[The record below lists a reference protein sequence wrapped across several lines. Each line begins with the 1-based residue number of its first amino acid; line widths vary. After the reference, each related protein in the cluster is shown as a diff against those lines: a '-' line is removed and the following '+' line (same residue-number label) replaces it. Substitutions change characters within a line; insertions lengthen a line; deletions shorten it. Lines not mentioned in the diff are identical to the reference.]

1 MAHSKA
7 IAALNQQHDNTL
19 SLWNADKKLWADRFS
34 KQEKVHA
41 DEVAQLNNFHTATV
55 TKLNSDWEAVRVEKD
70 SIIKV
75 LYAKQEE

>member
-1 MAHSKA
+1 
-7 IAALNQQHDNTL
+7 
-19 SLWNADKKLWADRFS
+19 LWADRFS